1 MNEELRLYTFTNFY
15 LSSIQQGIQPAHS
28 QNELMMAA
36 SLGETTDN
44 ELLYDWAENH
54 KTIICLNGGD
64 NKGIKDWCA
73 FLHHTNNPFPFA
85 PFFESEDALGGI
97 MTSVAVVLPAFIFDT
112 APLLRRLHKLPE
124 GVTYVHDKLLGEHR
138 ITRTL
143 DDGVHVATYNDWQM
157 ELMHRL
163 NKCGLAR

>member
-36 SLGETTDN
+36 ALGEMPGSDM
-44 ELLYDWAENH
+44 LYDWAENH

-64 NKGIKDWCA
+64 NKGINEWCG
-73 FLHHTNNPFPFA
+73 FLHHTSNPFPFA

-97 MTSVAVVLPAFIFDT
+97 MTSVAVVLPARIFDT
-112 APLLRRLHKLPE
+112 ASLLRGLHRLPE
-124 GVTYVHDKLLGEHR
+124 GVHYTYDKLLGEHR
-138 ITRTL
+138 FTFNEDAAIRTE
-143 DDGVHVATYNDWQM
+143 TFSEWEF
-157 ELMHRL
+157 ELMQRL

>member
-15 LSSIQQGIQPAHS
+15 LSAIQQGIQPAHS

-36 SLGETTDN
+36 ALGEMPASDM
-44 ELLYDWAENH
+44 LYDWAENH

-64 NKGIKDWCA
+64 NKGINEWCG
-73 FLHHTNNPFPFA
+73 FLHHTDNQFPFA

-97 MTSVAVVLPAFIFDT
+97 MTSVAVVLPARIFDT
-112 APLLRRLHKLPE
+112 AGLLRRLHKLPE
-124 GVTYVHDKLLGEHR
+124 GVTYTHDKLLDEHR
-138 ITRTL
+138 FAWYK
-143 DDGVHVATYNDWQM
+143 DGETNVHTFSQWEF
-157 ELMHRL
+157 ELMQRL

>member
-15 LSSIQQGIQPAHS
+15 LHTIQQGIQPAHA

-36 SLGETTDN
+36 SLGEMPASD
-44 ELLYDWAENH
+44 LLYDWAENH

-73 FLHHTNNPFPFA
+73 FMHHSDNPFPFA
-85 PFFESEDALGGI
+85 PFFESEDALGGL
-97 MTSVAVVLPAFIFDT
+97 MTSVAIVLPAFIFDT
-112 APLLRRLHKLPE
+112 APLLRKLSALPE
-124 GVTYVHDKLLGEHR
+124 GVTYTHDKLLNEHR
-138 ITRTL
+138 FAWYNNGETIIR
-143 DDGVHVATYNDWQM
+143 TYNDWQM
-157 ELMHRL
+157 ELMGRM